1 LKNFEEKIE
10 KYAEVAIKN
19 GINIQKDQKLVINAP
34 IESVEFV
41 RLLQEKAYE
50 AGASNVYVEWND
62 EKSSLIKYKKAPDK
76 AFEEYPEWKA
86 EGFKKLAEE
95 GAAFLSVVASDP
107 DLLKDVDPKRISKWQ
122 KVASQATKDYRE
134 IIMSGKISWSV
145 VSTATDAWAKK
156 VFPNL
161 NKEER
166 IEKLWEKIFQ
176 ATRIDQDD
184 PVEAWEKHMNNLK
197 EKLNFLN
204 KENFKSLHFK
214 NSKTDLNVG
223 LAEDHVWIGGGMINK
238 ANNALYIPNMPTE
251 EVFTAPD
258 KNNVNGIVYS
268 SLPLNYG
275 GNLIEGFYLKFE
287 DGKIVDF
294 GAEKN
299 ENILKDLIDTD
310 EGSKHIGEVALVP
323 VDSPIS
329 NTKILFFNTLY
340 DENASCHLAIGRAYP
355 YSIKEGSDMSKEEL
369 SKKGANDSLTHV
381 DFMIGTENMEITGIK
396 ENGEK
401 IKIFENG
408 NWVI

>member
-1 LKNFEEKIE
+1 LKNFKEKLE

-19 GINIQKDQKLVINAP
+19 GVNIQRGQKLVINAP
-34 IESVEFV
+34 IESAEFV

-50 AGASNVYVEWND
+50 TGAANVYVEWND
-62 EKSSLIKYKKAPDK
+62 EKSSLIKYKNAPDS
-76 AFEEYPEWKA
+76 AFEEFPEWKA

-95 GAAFLSVVASDP
+95 GAAFLSVAASDP
-107 DLLKDVDPKRISKWQ
+107 DLLKGVDPKRIAKWQ
-122 KVASQATKDYRE
+122 KTASQATKGYRE
-134 IIMSGKISWSV
+134 IVMSGKTSWSV

-156 VFPNL
+156 VFPDL

-166 IEKLWEKIFQ
+166 LEKLWNKIFQ

-184 PVEAWEKHMNNLK
+184 PVKAWEEHMNNLT
-197 EKLNFLN
+197 EKLKILN
-204 KENFKSLHFK
+204 EDNFKTLHFK
-214 NSKTDLNVG
+214 NSKTDLKVG
-223 LAEDHVWIGGGMINK
+223 LADDHVWIGGGMINRR
-238 ANNALYIPNMPTE
+238 NNARYIPNMPTE

-258 KNNVNGIVYS
+258 KNRVDGIVYS
-268 SLPLNYG
+268 SIPLNYG

-287 DGKIVDF
+287 DGEIVGY

-299 ENILKDLIDTD
+299 EDILKDLIDTD

-329 NTKILFFNTLY
+329 NTNILFFNTLY

-355 YSIKEGSDMSKEEL
+355 YTIENGTDMTKDEL
-369 SKKGANDSLTHV
+369 SEKGANDSLTHV
-381 DFMIGTENMEITGIK
+381 DFMIGTKDMKITGIK
-396 ENGEK
+396 ENGETK
-401 IKIFENG
+401 QIFKDG